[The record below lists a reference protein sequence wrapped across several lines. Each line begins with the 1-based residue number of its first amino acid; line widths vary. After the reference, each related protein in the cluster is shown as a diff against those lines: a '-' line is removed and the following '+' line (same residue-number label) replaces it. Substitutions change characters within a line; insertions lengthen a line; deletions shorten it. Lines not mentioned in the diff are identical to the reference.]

1 MIKKYYNDAPQYC
14 HYFFNLLQSD
24 NIIDEL
30 KRSSV
35 ITTDCLNLLNENNEN
50 LRYKE
55 NKWSVKE
62 VIKHIIDCER
72 VYSYRSFRFSHFDAT
87 KLAGFDENFYIE
99 KAKILE
105 YSIHDLKE
113 EYLAIRTSTI
123 ALFKGMSNEM
133 LDFKGVANNVSFTA
147 RTLGFMT
154 IGHNI
159 HHIEFIKKMYLNLEQ

>member
-1 MIKKYYNDAPQYC
+1 M
-14 HYFFNLLQSD
+14 
-24 NIIDEL
+24 
-30 KRSSV
+30 
-35 ITTDCLNLLNENNEN
+35 
-50 LRYKE
+50 
-55 NKWSVKE
+55 
-62 VIKHIIDCER
+62 
-72 VYSYRSFRFSHFDAT
+72 
-87 KLAGFDENFYIE
+87 
-99 KAKILE
+99 LE